1 MAGVARITA
10 PLTESIHY
18 FQHLSREKQ
27 AASGLVAAAALPLL
41 YQIFAIIRQDYRGWK
56 ALGAG
61 GLPYN
66 VWGWLINCA
75 LRPLG
80 REAKGTE
87 CYDSEKLRSMGGEV
101 GNRGWLGDLPVRTG
115 SRPHVGPWMAPHRQ
129 LNQNSSPE
137 LKKVRGKVKVDGG
150 VRLATQK
157 CSRCQITNAT

>member
-1 MAGVARITA
+1 MAVVARITA

-27 AASGLVAAAALPLL
+27 AASGLLAAASVPLL
-41 YQIFAIIRQDYRGWK
+41 YQIFALIRQDYRGWK

-66 VWGWLINCA
+66 VWGWLINSA

-80 REAKGTE
+80 REARGTD
-87 CYDSEKLRSMGGEV
+87 CYDSEKLRSMGGDV

-115 SRPHVGPWMAPHRQ
+115 SRPHIGPWMAPHRQ
-129 LNQNSSPE
+129 LSQHASPE
-137 LKKVRGKVKVDGG
+137 LNKV
-150 VRLATQK
+150 
-157 CSRCQITNAT
+157 